1 MDQIQKMSIMKRDI
15 PVTIGLNDSSAHW
28 RYWNRIVFR
37 TALFLQVARSHLVCW
52 FPRHVDTF
60 ILNSFGIFLRLC
72 FPLSPRFLLTPLHI
86 HGGMAGGCCGWLML
100 TMHGFV
106 TVKSENISYG
116 QDFKSMRCYHNFFM
130 SSIHNVIIPS
140 WQCADI
146 LAESIFF
153 WFLSPRIYLI

>member
-28 RYWNRIVFR
+28 RYWNRIVDR
-37 TALFLQVARSHLVCW
+37 NALILQVARSHLVCW

-72 FPLSPRFLLTPLHI
+72 FLLSPRFLLTPLHI

-106 TVKSENISYG
+106 TVKSENISYIRSRVCDATIISSCPPFIMSVYHLG
-116 QDFKSMRCYHNFFM
+116 NLQTFWQNPYFSDFCLHTFT
-130 SSIHNVIIPS
+130 
-140 WQCADI
+140 
-146 LAESIFF
+146 
-153 WFLSPRIYLI
+153 

>member
-28 RYWNRIVFR
+28 RYWNRILFR
-37 TALFLQVARSHLVCW
+37 TALFLQVSRSNLVRW

-106 TVKSENISYG
+106 TVKSENTSYG
-116 QDFKSMRCYHNFFM
+116 QDFKSMRCYHNFSCPPFIM
-130 SSIHNVIIPS
+130 SLYHHGNVQTF
-140 WQCADI
+140 WQNPYFSDFCPH
-146 LAESIFF
+146 EFT
-153 WFLSPRIYLI
+153 